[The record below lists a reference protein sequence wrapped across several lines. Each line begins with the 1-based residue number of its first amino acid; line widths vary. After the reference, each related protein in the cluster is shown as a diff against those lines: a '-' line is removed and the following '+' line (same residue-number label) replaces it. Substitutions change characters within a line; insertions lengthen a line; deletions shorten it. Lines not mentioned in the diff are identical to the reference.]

1 MIVKNKVLINF
12 LWKILDKIF
21 ILILQFFIGVKI
33 ANHYGSLEYGK
44 YIFLLSIINLFQI
57 FYSLFDEKVVK
68 KELAKNK
75 KQLMNTLLSIKIL
88 FNLLVVIIAIFFVYL
103 NMYQDYIF
111 LFILL
116 IINSFFQEITTTI
129 MLIFDYN
136 LNSKYIVLVNN
147 LIKIIIIILQ
157 YIVIK
162 LNYDINFIVF
172 SSIIGGVIGNLII
185 FNIYKKLYKL
195 SYNFELNR
203 RLAQDIIKKS
213 YHLWTSF
220 ICFLIYTQI
229 DKFIIVKFLRIED
242 VAVYNIAVNL
252 SNVLLILIG
261 PLRVSVFPLL
271 FQLYTKN
278 REEYMKIY
286 LSLNR
291 LITVIYI
298 IIIILSIPILNI
310 TFSFVYTVE
319 YNEAKIIYS
328 ILSFGIIFKVVSF
341 LQTTH
346 FILEEKTAKIT
357 FKMIIGVFLNF
368 LLNFLLLKLN
378 LKGIAIATT
387 VTQILTL
394 YLLDYFIT
402 EYREIFFL
410 QTNSFKFWKVKD
422 DIKNIQLLK
431 SITLEIEDDLLKKVE
446 E

>member
-1 MIVKNKVLINF
+1 
-12 LWKILDKIF
+12 
-21 ILILQFFIGVKI
+21 
-33 ANHYGSLEYGK
+33 
-44 YIFLLSIINLFQI
+44 
-57 FYSLFDEKVVK
+57 
-68 KELAKNK
+68 
-75 KQLMNTLLSIKIL
+75 
-88 FNLLVVIIAIFFVYL
+88 
-103 NMYQDYIF
+103 
-111 LFILL
+111 
-116 IINSFFQEITTTI
+116 
-129 MLIFDYN
+129 
-136 LNSKYIVLVNN
+136 
-147 LIKIIIIILQ
+147 
-157 YIVIK
+157 
-162 LNYDINFIVF
+162 
-172 SSIIGGVIGNLII
+172 
-185 FNIYKKLYKL
+185 
-195 SYNFELNR
+195 
-203 RLAQDIIKKS
+203 
-213 YHLWTSF
+213 
-220 ICFLIYTQI
+220 
-229 DKFIIVKFLRIED
+229 
-242 VAVYNIAVNL
+242 
-252 SNVLLILIG
+252 
-261 PLRVSVFPLL
+261 
-271 FQLYTKN
+271 
-278 REEYMKIY
+278 
-286 LSLNR
+286 
-291 LITVIYI
+291 
-298 IIIILSIPILNI
+298 LSIPILNI